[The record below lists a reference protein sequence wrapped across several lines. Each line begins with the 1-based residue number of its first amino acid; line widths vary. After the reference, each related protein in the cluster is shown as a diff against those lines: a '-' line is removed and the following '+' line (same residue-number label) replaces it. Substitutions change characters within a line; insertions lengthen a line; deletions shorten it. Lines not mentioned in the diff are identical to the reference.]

1 MSVVR
6 IEAELSFDK
15 LLNAVEQLSL
25 PELEDLMSQ
34 VMSLQAK
41 RKAPCLSADETELM
55 LKINQGLSP
64 DMQMRFDELVGKLQ
78 AETLTQ
84 EEHQE
89 LLALTDQIEKTDA
102 ERIKY
107 LAELAR
113 IRGISLDVLMEEL
126 EIHPPAYV

>member
-1 MSVVR
+1 MSVIR
-6 IEAELSFDK
+6 IEAELPFDT
-15 LLNAVEQLSL
+15 LLKAVEQLSL
-25 PELEDLMSQ
+25 PDLEKLMSQ

-55 LKINQGLSP
+55 LSINQSLSP
-64 DMQMRFDELVGKLQ
+64 DIQTRFDELVAKRQ

-89 LLALTDQIEKTDA
+89 LLTLTDQIEKTDA
-102 ERIKY
+102 ERMKY

-113 IRGISLDVLMEEL
+113 IRGVSLDVLMETL
-126 EIHPPAYV
+126 EIHPPAYA

>member
-34 VMSLQAK
+34 VMTLQAK

-64 DMQMRFDELVGKLQ
+64 DMQTRFDELVGKRQ

-89 LLALTDQIEKTDA
+89 LLALTDQIEKADA
-102 ERIKY
+102 ERMKY

-113 IRGISLDVLMEEL
+113 IRGISLDVLMEAL
-126 EIHPPAYV
+126 EIHPPAYA

>member
-34 VMSLQAK
+34 VMTLQAK

-64 DMQMRFDELVGKLQ
+64 DMQTRFDELVGKRQ

-89 LLALTDQIEKTDA
+89 LLALTDQIEKADA
-102 ERIKY
+102 KRMKY

-126 EIHPPAYV
+126 EIHPPAYA